1 MKIGVIQ
8 LNSQLDKEVN
18 LRVAEEHIDELSE
31 KGCELIILPEYFNFL
46 GPSESNIIKQNAESK
61 NGPTVTRISNKASQC
76 GCHIHLGSILEK
88 DGTHIYNS
96 SFVFNHHGEII
107 AKYRKIHLFDVNIP
121 GELVHIESNAI
132 SAGNDVSTFAIDEIV
147 FGLAICYDLRFPELF
162 RKLSYLGA
170 SVFIVP
176 SAFHLETG
184 RDHWEVLLR
193 ARAIENLS
201 YIIAPD
207 QWKGIPEHICY
218 GKSMAIDPWGFVIEK
233 AQDKECNFVI
243 DIDENILKNTRK
255 RFPALKHR
263 RTDIFPV

>member
-61 NGPTVTRISNKASQC
+61 NGPTVT
-76 GCHIHLGSILEK
+76 
-88 DGTHIYNS
+88 NS